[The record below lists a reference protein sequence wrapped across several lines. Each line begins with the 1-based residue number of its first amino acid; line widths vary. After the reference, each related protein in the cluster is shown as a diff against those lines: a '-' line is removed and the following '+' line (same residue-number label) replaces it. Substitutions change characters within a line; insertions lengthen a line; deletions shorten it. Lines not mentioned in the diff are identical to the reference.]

1 MSVKGKGAV
10 EAGCVI
16 HRVEE
21 GYRMFEVNRDE
32 V

>member
-1 MSVKGKGAV
+1 MFVKGKGAV

-21 GYRMFEVNRDE
+21 GYRMSEVNRDE